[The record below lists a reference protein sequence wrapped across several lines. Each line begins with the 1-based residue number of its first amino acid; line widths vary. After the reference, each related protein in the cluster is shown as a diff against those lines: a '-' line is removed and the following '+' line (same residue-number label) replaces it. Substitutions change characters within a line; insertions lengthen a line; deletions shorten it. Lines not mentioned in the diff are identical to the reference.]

1 MTLNKTLKKACD
13 KSSVLTR
20 EGKEPESSK
29 MIICGIISAILGL
42 VLYIVGIATNAWM
55 SVGYQESGLWRVC
68 GTIFGVTQCVPTL
81 VFNKGSV
88 NSWYMT
94 VKKQYFRT
102 TDWFYL
108 ALQQGICG
116 ALAGAIYAGYA
127 KSYAIAPGVSVPFGY
142 SFYMIWV
149 QALFTKVLLL
159 QYSKLQLGVY
169 AEECC
174 TQTWDTNAC

>member
-1 MTLNKTLKKACD
+1 
-13 KSSVLTR
+13 
-20 EGKEPESSK
+20 

-81 VFNKGSV
+81 GISLLPGAFNAARAFAVIGLVLLLPGIAVACFAAKKNSDKGKRLVGNDHCWRS
-88 NSWYMT
+88 
-94 VKKQYFRT
+94 
-102 TDWFYL
+102 
-108 ALQQGICG
+108 GICG

-149 QALFTKVLLL
+149 QALFTWVGG
-159 QYSKLQLGVY
+159 GVI
-169 AEECC
+169 
-174 TQTWDTNAC
+174 TNAGSSDVQVDPEGQ